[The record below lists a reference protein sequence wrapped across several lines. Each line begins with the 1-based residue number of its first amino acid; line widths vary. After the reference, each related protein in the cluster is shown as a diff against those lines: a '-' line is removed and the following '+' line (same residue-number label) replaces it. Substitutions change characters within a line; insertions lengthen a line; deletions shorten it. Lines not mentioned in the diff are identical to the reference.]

1 MILKKGCQKSYT
13 IKVQRIQKVYQ
24 IWFLT
29 PFCNLKLHILVFY
42 DFPHKTVKKIT
53 EITATLLIRKI
64 LKKGC
69 QQPYIIKFQRIQ
81 RVYQICFLTPFCNV
95 KLHFAAFYGLPHKTV
110 KKIAETTV
118 KSSSQ
123 YQDKFHA
130 HCGHFQSFVVR
141 SGTDILQCA
150 KAFRRHVLCHVNF
163 PHEGQ
168 SKSWK
173 PNCFWHCFPQP
184 ARHCLVYVFPLL
196 ATYERSTVA

>member
-1 MILKKGCQKSYT
+1 MKKGCQKSYT

-29 PFCNLKLHILVFY
+29 PLCNLKLHILIFY

-69 QQPYIIKFQRIQ
+69 QQPYIINFQRIQ
-81 RVYQICFLTPFCNV
+81 RVYQICFSTPFCNV
-95 KLHFAAFYGLPHKTV
+95 KLHFAGFYGFPHKTV
-110 KKIAETTV
+110 KKIAETTI

-130 HCGHFQSFVVR
+130 HCGHFIWYKM
-141 SGTDILQCA
+141 G
-150 KAFRRHVLCHVNF
+150 
-163 PHEGQ
+163 
-168 SKSWK
+168 SW
-173 PNCFWHCFPQP
+173 
-184 ARHCLVYVFPLL
+184 
-196 ATYERSTVA
+196 